1 MLGHRQKCFTSCWAK
16 IFHPH
21 SSRRTLWNAI
31 CSTNEANAC
40 KVHGR
45 KGRKA
50 KHRISSLAP
59 VSLHLGHP
67 LNHRDNAKK
76 WGQWPKKKERRLTFQ
91 RRQKKTK
98 RNCLRLSCIW
108 CKKNQWWQKRSK
120 NCVCFLTAF
129 SKAKTR
135 AQVLFSD
142 FLAWKT
148 RAADSPEV
156 IAKNNFHDIK

>member
-1 MLGHRQKCFTSCWAK
+1 MLGHRQKCFTSYWVK

-67 LNHRDNAKK
+67 LNHSDNAKK
-76 WGQWPKKKERRLTFQ
+76 WGQWSKKKGRRLTFQ

-98 RNCLRLSCIW
+98 RNCLRLPYIW
-108 CKKNQWWQKRSK
+108 CKKTNGDRNGAK
-120 NCVCFLTAF
+120 TAF
-129 SKAKTR
+129 ASWQCFQKPKQEHKSCFPTFWLEKHEQLITR
-135 AQVLFSD
+135 R
-142 FLAWKT
+142 W
-148 RAADSPEV
+148 
-156 IAKNNFHDIK
+156 

>member
-1 MLGHRQKCFTSCWAK
+1 MLGHRHKCFTSCWAK

-67 LNHRDNAKK
+67 LNHSDNAKK
-76 WGQWPKKKERRLTFQ
+76 WGQWPKKKGRRLTFQ
-91 RRQKKTK
+91 RRQKKPRETVCDCHISGVK
-98 RNCLRLSCIW
+98 KPMVTETEQKLRLLPDSVF
-108 CKKNQWWQKRSK
+108 KSQNKSTSSVFRLFGLKNTSSW
-120 NCVCFLTAF
+120 
-129 SKAKTR
+129 
-135 AQVLFSD
+135 
-142 FLAWKT
+142 
-148 RAADSPEV
+148 
-156 IAKNNFHDIK
+156 

>member
-59 VSLHLGHP
+59 VSSHLGHP
-67 LNHRDNAKK
+67 LNHSDNAKK
-76 WGQWPKKKERRLTFQ
+76 EVKGRKKGEKAKFSTKGRKKKTRETVCDCHISGVRKPIVTETE
-91 RRQKKTK
+91 QK
-98 RNCLRLSCIW
+98 LRLLPDSVFKSQNAKQEHKSCFPTFW
-108 CKKNQWWQKRSK
+108 LEKHEQ
-120 NCVCFLTAF
+120 L
-129 SKAKTR
+129 
-135 AQVLFSD
+135 
-142 FLAWKT
+142 
-148 RAADSPEV
+148 
-156 IAKNNFHDIK
+156 IARR

>member
-1 MLGHRQKCFTSCWAK
+1 MLGHRHKCFTSCWAK

-31 CSTNEANAC
+31 CSTNDAC

-67 LNHRDNAKK
+67 LNHSDNAKK
-76 WGQWPKKKERRLTFQ
+76 WGQWPKKTGRRLTFQ
-91 RRQKKTK
+91 RRQKKPRETVCDCHISGVK
-98 RNCLRLSCIW
+98 KPMVTETEQKLRLLPDSVF
-108 CKKNQWWQKRSK
+108 KSQNKSTSPVFRLFGLKNTSSW
-120 NCVCFLTAF
+120 
-129 SKAKTR
+129 
-135 AQVLFSD
+135 
-142 FLAWKT
+142 
-148 RAADSPEV
+148 
-156 IAKNNFHDIK
+156 